1 VPDTDQARAEVGAG
15 GGRWRWLA
23 GDRKRGKEEIILMLL
38 CALTIVSI
46 LPFGIYR
53 LTQGSWLSAAVDMAL
68 VLAMLAV
75 IVHVRRTGRYK
86 MASLGV
92 TLFYSAGML
101 AVVYLRGVSL
111 VYWVYPTA
119 IAAFFVLRPSVAL
132 AINSVALAVLAGM
145 LLAQLELVNLLTIV
159 VTTGLVN
166 LFSYIFAYRTGLQNK
181 ELHTAVEL
189 DFLTGVGNRRALER
203 KLADHAQ
210 ERRPQLEASLLL
222 LDLDHF
228 KQINDRYGH
237 PAGDQVLIRLC
248 ELMRRHTRSSDR
260 LFRYGGEEFAV
271 IASGAG
277 LSAASRL
284 AEGLRAAVAGAA
296 LMDGHPITVSIGVAF
311 MDKDAAPA
319 DWLLQADKMLYA
331 AKQGGRNAVC
341 VAGPSEHAE
350 GA

>member
-1 VPDTDQARAEVGAG
+1 VPQAQDAGAG
-15 GGRWRWLA
+15 LRARWRRLA
-23 GDRKRGKEEIILMLL
+23 GERKRGKEEVILMLL
-38 CALTIVSI
+38 CALTVVSI

-75 IVHVRRTGRYK
+75 IVHVWRTGRHK
-86 MASLGV
+86 VASLAV

-101 AVVYLRGVSL
+101 AVVYLHGVSL

-119 IAAFFVLRPSVAL
+119 IAAFFVLRPGVAL
-132 AINSVALAVLAGM
+132 AINSVALVVLAAM
-145 LLAQLELVNLLTIV
+145 LLARLEPVNLLTIV
-159 VTTGLVN
+159 VTAGLVN

-203 KLADHAQ
+203 KLAEHAQ

-228 KQINDRYGH
+228 KQVNDRYGH
-237 PAGDQVLIRLC
+237 PAGDRVLIRLC

-260 LFRYGGEEFAV
+260 LFRYGGEEFAI

-284 AEGLRAAVAGAA
+284 AEGLRAAVAAA
-296 LMDGHPITVSIGVAF
+296 PLMEDHPITVSIGVAF
-311 MDKDAAPA
+311 MDKGAAPA
-319 DWLLQADKMLYA
+319 DWLQQADKMLYA

-341 VAGPSEHAE
+341 VAGLSEHAE